1 MAAAARHRYISPM
14 RRSTRFG
21 LFAVLAL
28 LVLAATYAAYWWIV
42 AGQIKDGL
50 AAWQQS
56 EKAHKIDASWRALRV
71 TGFPFAFRV
80 RIEDAACRDR
90 AWNPAPELR
99 LAHLTGT
106 ARPWDFADWR
116 LAAPDGIAAA
126 LAPVRGRPALR
137 LAAESADGS
146 VAIGPRGASSLW
158 LSLHDI
164 AAGAASNVR
173 AKSADA
179 WIILPAKPAVKDTD
193 PSLGLAL
200 ALRQVGIPT
209 PPADFANTIDELAF
223 GVTVK
228 GAVPDGPLARAVAA
242 WRDAGGT
249 VEVDNLHLKWGGLG
263 VTANGTLALDQGLQP
278 IAAFSGGIEGFG
290 AILDAMVAADQ
301 LTPEQAALIQIGL
314 TSLSKPGPDGQPQI
328 TAPFTI
334 QNGKM
339 YLGPARLG
347 TAPHIVWE

>member
-1 MAAAARHRYISPM
+1 M
-14 RRSTRFG
+14 RRSTRYG
-21 LFAVLAL
+21 LVAIVAF
-28 LVLAATYAAYWWIV
+28 LVLVGAYAAYWHIV

-50 AAWQQS
+50 VAWRLS
-56 EKAHKIDASWRALRV
+56 EQRHKIDASWGALRV

-80 RIEDAACRDR
+80 RLENAACRDR
-90 AWNPAPELR
+90 AWNPAPEVR
-99 LAHLTGT
+99 LVHLTGT
-106 ARPWDFADWR
+106 ARPWDFDDWR
-116 LAAPDGIAAA
+116 LSAPDGVAAEV
-126 LAPVRGRPALR
+126 APARGRPALR
-137 LAAESADGS
+137 LAAKSADGL
-146 VAIGPRGASSLW
+146 VATGPRGASSLW
-158 LSLHDI
+158 LNLHGI
-164 AAGAASNVR
+164 AAEAAGNIR

-179 WIILPAKPAVKDTD
+179 WIMLPAKPAVKDTD

-200 ALRQVGIPT
+200 ALHQVGVPA
-209 PPADFANTIDELAF
+209 PPADFAKTIDELAF

-228 GAVPDGPLARAVAA
+228 GTVPDGPLARAVAA

-249 VEVDNLHLKWGGLG
+249 IEVDNLHLKWGGLG
-263 VTANGTLALDQGLQP
+263 ISANGTLALDQGLQP

-314 TSLSKPGPDGQPQI
+314 TSLSKPGPDGKPQI

-347 TAPHIVWE
+347 AAPHIFWE